1 MMNHKCGRK
10 NFMKTKKA
18 FKLIRKNTFISC
30 IPLISANRDEL
41 IADVEVGVA
50 NGCDFLEWR
59 RDHFMA
65 GELLTAEEEQDLL
78 AEIKTRM
85 PDQGLIYTYRS
96 HLEGGVCETA
106 DEIRTAAIIAAIKSN
121 RVDYVDVELNSEP
134 AFLERITGALKAS
147 ESQWLVSHHNFEK
160 TPTTEEINAV
170 FRAMEAAG
178 GDVLKLAVMP
188 QSIDDVRHLIQA
200 TLTYNEKSQKPMIA
214 IAMGSLGS
222 ITRIA
227 PDLCGGSL
235 TFAAGAGKTA
245 PGQLSLEEIIDLR
258 KRMALI

>member
-1 MMNHKCGRK
+1 M
-10 NFMKTKKA
+10 KKA
-18 FKLIRKNTFISC
+18 FKLIKKNTFISC
-30 IPLISANRDEL
+30 IPLISANRNEL
-41 IADVEVGVA
+41 LADVEVGVA

-59 RDHFMA
+59 RDHFMP
-65 GELLTAEEEQDLL
+65 GERLSAAEEQDLL
-78 AEIKTRM
+78 TEIKTRM
-85 PDQGLIYTYRS
+85 PKQGLIYTYRS
-96 HLEGGVCETA
+96 HLEGGVFETS
-106 DEIRTAAIIAAIKSN
+106 DEIRAAAVIAAIKSN

-134 AFLERITGALKAS
+134 TFLERIIGALKTS
-147 ESQWLVSHHNFEK
+147 ETQWLVSHHNFAE
-160 TPTTEEINAV
+160 TPATEEISAV

-200 TLTYNEKSQKPMIA
+200 TLACNEKSQKPLIA
-214 IAMGSLGS
+214 IAMGSLGV

-235 TFAAGAGKTA
+235 SFTAGTGKTA

>member
-1 MMNHKCGRK
+1 MSM
-10 NFMKTKKA
+10 KKA

-30 IPLISANRDEL
+30 IPLISANRNEL
-41 IADVEVGVA
+41 LADVEVGVA

-59 RDHFMA
+59 RDHFMPGA
-65 GELLTAEEEQDLL
+65 LLTAAEEQDLL
-78 AEIKTRM
+78 NEIKTRM

-96 HLEGGVCETA
+96 HREGGVFETT
-106 DEIRTAAIIAAIKSN
+106 DEIRAAAMIAAIKSN
-121 RVDYVDVELNSEP
+121 QVDYVDVELNSDPALLEP
-134 AFLERITGALKAS
+134 IKEALKTS
-147 ESQWLVSHHNFEK
+147 ETQWLVSHHNFEK
-160 TPTTEEINAV
+160 TPATAEISAV
-170 FRAMEAAG
+170 FRVMEEAG

-188 QSIDDVRHLIQA
+188 QSLDDVRHLIQA
-200 TLTYNEKSQKPMIA
+200 TLTFNEKSRKPMIA

-235 TFAAGAGKTA
+235 TFTAGAGKTA

-258 KRMALI
+258 KGMALI

>member
-1 MMNHKCGRK
+1 MN
-10 NFMKTKKA
+10 MKTA

-30 IPLISANRDEL
+30 IPLISANRNEL
-41 IADVEVGVA
+41 LADVEVGVA
-50 NGCDFLEWR
+50 NGCDYLEWR
-59 RDHFMA
+59 RDHFMP
-65 GELLTAEEEQDLL
+65 GELLTAAEEQDLL
-78 AEIKTRM
+78 NEMKTRM
-85 PDQGLIYTYRS
+85 PDRGLIYTYRS
-96 HLEGGVCETA
+96 HLEGGVCETP
-106 DEIRTAAIIAAIKSN
+106 DEIRAAAVIAAIKSN

-134 AFLERITGALKAS
+134 TFRERIIEALKTS
-147 ESQWLVSHHNFEK
+147 ETKWLVSHHNFEK
-160 TPTTEEINAV
+160 TPAAEEISAV
-170 FRAMEAAG
+170 FRAMEEAG

-188 QSIDDVRHLIQA
+188 QTMDDVRHLIQA